1 MPITFDTRRPA
12 LNAMTLHHLS
22 PYVLGMGLSLFLASC
37 GGPEQPDG
45 QQPGSDSLN
54 TDTSAQS
61 GQLLNVGGRLFSLP
75 SPVQTAIAIRK
86 AGLKYRKDLTTPLD
100 KGEAMTS
107 KAMQSVVLGLYGA
120 DMAYVTVHKDGQRA
134 LATMQ
139 AVEKLGQKLELTN
152 AFDRALLD
160 RFKTNL
166 GNEDSLLRFS
176 GTAFRAAD
184 AYLKNN
190 DRNDV
195 STLILAGGWV
205 GSLHLTL
212 ADPSALKDQALLD
225 RIGDQKNALDG
236 LVELLGKH
244 VTDPAAAPLVAA
256 FKELQGQFAG
266 IQRTYTFEQPVTDAS
281 KQTTFINSRSTVT
294 IPAETIEAITK
305 QVTHIRSLILA

>member
-1 MPITFDTRRPA
+1 
-12 LNAMTLHHLS
+12 MTLHHLS
-22 PYVLGMGLSLFLASC
+22 PVAIGMGLCLFLASC
-37 GGPEQPDG
+37 GGPDQPDG
-45 QQPGSDSLN
+45 QSTGADSLT
-54 TDTSAQS
+54 TDTTAQA
-61 GQLLNVGGRLFSLP
+61 GQLLSVGGRIFSLP
-75 SPVQTAIAIRK
+75 SPVQTAMAIRK

-100 KGEAMTS
+100 KGEAMAS
-107 KAMQSVVLGLYGA
+107 KSMQAAALGLYGA
-120 DMAYVTVHKDGQRA
+120 DLAYVTVHKDGQRA

-190 DRNDV
+190 DRNDM

-212 ADPSALKDQALLD
+212 ADPAALKDQALLD
-225 RIGDQKNALDG
+225 RIGDQKNTLDG
-236 LVELLGKH
+236 LLELLGQH

-256 FKELQGQFAG
+256 FKELQARFAG
-266 IQRTYTFEQPVTDAS
+266 IQRTYAYEQPVTDAS
-281 KQTTFINSRSTVT
+281 KRTTFINSRSTVT
-294 IPAETIEAITK
+294 IPAETIDAITK
-305 QVTHIRSLILA
+305 QVAIIRSLILA

>member
-1 MPITFDTRRPA
+1 
-12 LNAMTLHHLS
+12 MTLHHLS
-22 PYVLGMGLSLFLASC
+22 PYVFGMGLSLFLASC

-75 SPVQTAIAIRK
+75 SPVQTAMAIRK

-120 DMAYVTVHKDGQRA
+120 DLAYVTVHKDGQRA

-244 VTDPAAAPLVAA
+244 VADPAAAPLVAA

-305 QVTHIRSLILA
+305 QVAQIRSLILA

>member
-1 MPITFDTRRPA
+1 
-12 LNAMTLHHLS
+12 MTLHHLS
-22 PYVLGMGLSLFLASC
+22 PYVFGMGLSLFLASC

-45 QQPGSDSLN
+45 QQSGSDSLN

-75 SPVQTAIAIRK
+75 SPVQTAMAIRK

-107 KAMQSVVLGLYGA
+107 KAMHSVVLGLYGA
-120 DMAYVTVHKDGQRA
+120 DLAYVTVHKDGQRA

-160 RFKTNL
+160 RFKSNL

-244 VTDPAAAPLVAA
+244 VADPAAAPLVAA

-305 QVTHIRSLILA
+305 QVAQIRSLILA